1 MLSSSK
7 TPLRLSSGALA
18 RTTVPFPFPPRVPSP
33 SRENTPSCTP
43 PSPAPLPWRRRRTPP
58 LRHPPAEDSS
68 GSIPYS
74 PKSMLQKV
82 SATSQSS
89 DRTHMGLS
97 LAKSP
102 RLTHTR
108 LDFASTRIPCAWG
121 SLSAVESSR
130 TVADPRTRP
139 SSEFHAHR
147 GVSLR
152 LHASSLSR
160 SPHSYVRDTHRSSAT
175 SYVQNLV
182 ASQCAASAA
191 GPHSGKRQ
199 LQCRVRCA
207 HPHPSLTAHASE
219 VANRPQSMPQRP
231 SQ

>member
-1 MLSSSK
+1 MCSSSK
-7 TPLRLSSGALA
+7 TLLRLSSGALA
-18 RTTVPFPFPPRVPSP
+18 RTTVPSPFPPRVPSP

-43 PSPAPLPWRRRRTPP
+43 PSPAPLPWRRRRTPTPSPASGRQFWQYP
-58 LRHPPAEDSS
+58 LL
-68 GSIPYS
+68 

-102 RLTHTR
+102 RLTHAPR
-108 LDFASTRIPCAWG
+108 LCEYAHPLCVGQSLGSRIVSHCRR
-121 SLSAVESSR
+121 SAHV
-130 TVADPRTRP
+130 P

-199 LQCRVRCA
+199 LQCRVRSS